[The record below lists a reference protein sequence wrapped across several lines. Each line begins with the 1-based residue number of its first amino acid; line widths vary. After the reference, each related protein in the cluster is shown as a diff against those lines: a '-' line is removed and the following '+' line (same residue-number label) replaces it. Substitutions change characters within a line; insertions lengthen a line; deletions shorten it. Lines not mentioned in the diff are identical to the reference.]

1 MNSDCPKA
9 HFYCLGD
16 PPFHLNEMP
25 TRNRFHKIML
35 ICFNYGKNYDFLVFN
50 FVKSV
55 TLRLGRAATAGA
67 KTFQRRGVLGRLRG
81 TLDFD
86 GAEMATIL
94 EVAKRAG
101 VSKATVSRVLSGSG
115 YVGPEK
121 RERVEKAIAET
132 GYRPNLLARNLATKT
147 TQTIGLVVTNTLYS
161 GNYFSELMFQSARI
175 MEEHGRQLILADGKH
190 TAEEEK
196 AAIQFLLDLR
206 CDGVIIYP
214 RFLSIAEMDEIISQH
229 KQPILVIN
237 RRLRLN
243 DSYCIFSDQHATSA
257 AAVGHLIEQGHR
269 DIAFITGSL
278 DSPTGI
284 ERLAGYKEALA
295 QHDIA
300 LNEALI
306 VKGKWTPETGAA
318 GVETLRQRGVSYSA
332 LVASND
338 DMAIGAMK
346 QLHLH
351 GVKVPEQVSVIGFD
365 DIVLAPYM
373 IPALSS
379 VKIPVTEMI
388 KECINRLIF
397 MLDGGDFKFQQTFPG
412 ELIERDSLGAGPGV

>member
-1 MNSDCPKA
+1 MR
-9 HFYCLGD
+9 YLGD
-16 PPFHLNEMP
+16 PPFHLNETP

-35 ICFNYGKNYDFLVFN
+35 ICFNSGKNYDFWVFN

-55 TLRLGRAATAGA
+55 TLRPKGTAAAGA
-67 KTFQRRGVLGRLRG
+67 KTFQSRGVLGRLRG

-278 DSPTGI
+278 DSPTGL
-284 ERLAGYKEALA
+284 ERLSGYKAALA
-295 QHDIA
+295 EQGIA
-300 LNEALI
+300 VNSALI
-306 VKGKWTPETGAA
+306 VEGKWNAQSGMAA
-318 GVETLRQRGVSYSA
+318 VDTLLASGCAFSA
-332 LVASND
+332 IVASND
-338 DMAIGAMK
+338 EMAIGAIK
-346 QLHLH
+346 RLTERQIP
-351 GVKVPEQVSVIGFD
+351 VPSAVSVIGFD
-365 DIVLAPYM
+365 DIPLAPYT
-373 IPALSS
+373 IPSLSS
-379 VKIPVTEMI
+379 MKMPVTDMI
-388 KECINRLIF
+388 KETINRLVS
-397 MLDGGDFKFQQTFPG
+397 MLDGGELSKRPTFPAS
-412 ELIERDSLGAGPGV
+412 LILRDSVAAGPYFQKE